1 MRRFKMAQMGGWLWL
16 ATVLA
21 VTSIGVRAQPQPPV
35 GGVSQSDAEW
45 RKEVEARMQQLERE
59 NAELRQRVG
68 VVADTQQAVMKEA
81 QSHGI
86 LSIEGG
92 QPRLTTP
99 DFFDLNKYASQGDF
113 PGSLLIPGTKTSI
126 QIGGYVQLDTILDS
140 DRTGNDDAFVVSSI
154 PTGESKAGAGNTNFN
169 IRQTRLFLKTQ
180 TPTSNWGD
188 LVTYVE
194 VDFMGTDG
202 AEPRIRHAYGQVGDK
217 LQLLAGQT
225 WTHFRTRR
233 YFRQPCISRAR
244 PALSQVAA
252 RNCGCVKHL
261 TMRGLAL
268 SRSKILRVTSLSHP
282 ASPVRSPRHTP
293 MWQPM

>member
-1 MRRFKMAQMGGWLWL
+1 MALVGDCARGHFNRRAGSTATAGRWSFTERRGMAEEL
-16 ATVLA
+16 
-21 VTSIGVRAQPQPPV
+21 
-35 GGVSQSDAEW
+35 
-45 RKEVEARMQQLERE
+45 EARMQQLERE

-126 QIGGYVQLDTILDS
+126 QIGGYVQLDTIRDS

-194 VDFMGTDG
+194 VDFMGTHRAIAG
-202 AEPRIRHAYGQVGDK
+202 HSSCIRTG
-217 LQLLAGQT
+217 
-225 WTHFRTRR
+225 R
-233 YFRQPCISRAR
+233 
-244 PALSQVAA
+244 
-252 RNCGCVKHL
+252 
-261 TMRGLAL
+261 
-268 SRSKILRVTSLSHP
+268 
-282 ASPVRSPRHTP
+282 
-293 MWQPM
+293 